1 MTFLSSLLFF
11 SIGLL
16 AIFSTV
22 FGLEE
27 VLAFQENG
35 QETRPFGVY
44 SALKYTVLDGF
55 FRQSDEGTDDRTYD
69 PVSIRCLA
77 GNDVYI
83 NHFSNN

>member
-11 SIGLL
+11 SIVLL
-16 AIFSTV
+16 ATFSTV

-27 VLAFQENG
+27 VLAFQENR

-44 SALKYTVLDGF
+44 LALKYTVLDGF
-55 FRQSDEGTDDRTYD
+55 FRQSDDSTDDRTYD

-77 GNDVYI
+77 GNDVCI
-83 NHFSNN
+83 NYFC